1 MANLIEVQLKS
12 DIDINDI
19 EDTLLDDKVISI
31 STFQSEDISY
41 VSILFLES
49 KEHLIKNILK
59 NIFGEGIPY
68 TQKNLAPKNWVAENQ
83 KSLTPVSLNSL
94 SIHNDNY
101 PKNKYKKIDIVINE
115 SIAFGTGHHET
126 TIGCVRAMLYISKYN
141 NNVEQIL
148 DIGSGTGLLAIIGA
162 KLWKSK
168 VLAVDNDNNA
178 VVAANTNAKNNNV
191 STYVTSKYN
200 DVVKSP
206 EKITTNSKFDLIVV
220 NIYSNTINEIRND
233 ISNMLDKK
241 GFVIL
246 SGFNVNQKRSIEA
259 NFRNL
264 GIITIKRFIVNNW
277 VTLVLKS
284 TI

>member
-1 MANLIEVQLKS
+1 MPNLIEVQLKS

-31 STFQSEDISY
+31 STFQSDDISY
-41 VSILFLES
+41 VNILFLES

-59 NIFGEGIPY
+59 NIFGEGISY
-68 TQKNLAPKNWVAENQ
+68 TQKNLEPKNWVAENQ

-94 SIHNDNY
+94 GIHNDNY

-115 SIAFGTGHHET
+115 GIAFGTGHHET
-126 TIGCVRAMLYISKYN
+126 TIGCVRAMLYICKYN

-168 VLAVDNDNNA
+168 ALAVDNDNNA
-178 VVAANTNAKNNNV
+178 VIAANTNAKNNNV

-206 EKITTNSKFDLIVV
+206 EKITTNSKFDLIIV

-233 ISNMLDKK
+233 ISTMLDKK

-246 SGFNVNQKRSIEA
+246 SGFNINQKRSIEA